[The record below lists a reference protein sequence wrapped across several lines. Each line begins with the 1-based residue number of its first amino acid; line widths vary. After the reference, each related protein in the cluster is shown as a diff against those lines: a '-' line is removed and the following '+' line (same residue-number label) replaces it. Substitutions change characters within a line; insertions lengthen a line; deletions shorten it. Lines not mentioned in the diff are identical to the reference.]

1 MGLNPFS
8 PDARRRR
15 LARKAP
21 PGPLRNYLE
30 TPFPDPRKPVAE
42 SPILSIDFETTGLDP
57 QRDHLLSVGHVEIVH
72 GRVELATARH
82 QVILSRRPLAGEN
95 VSIHG
100 ITDDQVAAGEPLEK
114 VLPELLEALSGK
126 VLLAHHAAVET
137 GFLKATCL
145 RLYGL
150 APLFLV
156 IDTLQIARRTLEQRN
171 QPYQGGDLRL
181 FNLRREL
188 GLPAYQ
194 AHNALCDAIATAEL
208 FLAQVAASGGRRAPP
223 LKNFLTRT

>member
-8 PDARRRR
+8 ADARRRR
-15 LARKAP
+15 LAKKAP
-21 PGPLRNYLE
+21 PGPLRDYLE
-30 TPFPDPRKPVAE
+30 TPFPDPGTPVDQA
-42 SPILSIDFETTGLDP
+42 PILAIDFETTGLNP
-57 QRDHLLSVGHVEIVH
+57 EQDHLLSVGHVEIVH

-82 QVILSRRPLAGEN
+82 QVVLSHRPLAGEN

-100 ITDDQVAAGEPLEK
+100 ITDDQVADGEPLERI
-114 VLPELLEALSGK
+114 LPGLLQALSGK

-137 GFLKATCL
+137 GFLKAICL
-145 RLYGL
+145 RLYGV
-150 APLFLV
+150 APLFPV

-171 QPYQGGDLRL
+171 QPYQSRDLRL
-181 FNLRREL
+181 FNLRQEL